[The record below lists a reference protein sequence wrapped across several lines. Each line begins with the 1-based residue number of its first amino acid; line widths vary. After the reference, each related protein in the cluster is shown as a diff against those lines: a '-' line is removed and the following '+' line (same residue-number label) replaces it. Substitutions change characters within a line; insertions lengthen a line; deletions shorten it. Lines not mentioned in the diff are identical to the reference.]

1 MFNSKEKRIIAGQMT
16 TRIAYT
22 AITLAAW
29 TVMYYGLGEWI
40 GLFLATW
47 TKNTDVNGLK
57 SILNFVTSCLV
68 LRLAFIS
75 VQPSATA
82 ERCFSGLKQYVN
94 FYFLSQGIVH
104 MAKLY
109 NSSNTNV
116 PQEMI
121 IASSFVGVI
130 FVLRI
135 LMRYINTYVTK
146 RTAGTFVGIVSTGDN
161 LSLGNLDKFITARDE
176 KDIDAF
182 LATINDSQDLITDN
196 YKPYIDMLNLKLS
209 KTKTLDGEVTGTI
222 SFLLGFKIFRNAK
235 NKWLQ
240 AFHFPLTGI
249 LNPVTFNTTVYPK
262 PLGKAV
268 LVEHKDKDKAKE
280 T

>member
-1 MFNSKEKRIIAGQMT
+1 MFKSKEKRLIAGQIA
-16 TRIAYT
+16 TRIAYA

-29 TVMYYGLGEWI
+29 TTMYYGLGEWI

-47 TKNTDVNGLK
+47 TKNTDINGLK
-57 SILNFVTSCLV
+57 SILDFVTSCLV

-75 VQPSATA
+75 VLPSTTA
-82 ERCFSGLKQYVN
+82 ERCFNGLKQYTN

-116 PQEMI
+116 PQEII

-130 FVLRI
+130 FVLRL

-249 LNPVTFNTTVYPK
+249 LNPVTFNTTVYSK
-262 PLGKAV
+262 PLGKAI
-268 LVEHKDKDKAKE
+268 LVEHKDNNTEED
-280 T
+280 

>member
-16 TRIAYT
+16 TRIAYA

-40 GLFLATW
+40 GLFLAAW

-75 VQPSATA
+75 VLPSTTS
-82 ERCFSGLKQYVN
+82 ERCLSGLKQYTN

-121 IASSFVGVI
+121 IASAFIGVVFI
-130 FVLRI
+130 LKL

-146 RTAGTFVGIVSTGDN
+146 RTAAAFVGISSKSDD
-161 LSLGNLDKFITARDE
+161 LSLGNLDKFIRARDE
-176 KDIDAF
+176 KDIDDF

-196 YKPYIDMLNLKLS
+196 YKPYVDMLNLKLT
-209 KTKTLDGEVTGTI
+209 KTRTLDGEVTGTI

-235 NKWLQ
+235 NKRLQ

-249 LNPVTFNTTVYPK
+249 IDPVTFNASVYPK

-268 LVEHKDKDKAKE
+268 LVEHKDKN
-280 T
+280 

>member
-1 MFNSKEKRIIAGQMT
+1 
-16 TRIAYT
+16 
-22 AITLAAW
+22 
-29 TVMYYGLGEWI
+29 MYYGLGEWI
-40 GLFLATW
+40 GLFLAAW

-75 VQPSATA
+75 VLPSTTS
-82 ERCFSGLKQYVN
+82 ERCLSGLKQYTN

-121 IASSFVGVI
+121 IASAFIGVVFI
-130 FVLRI
+130 LKL

-146 RTAGTFVGIVSTGDN
+146 RTAAAFVGISSKSDD
-161 LSLGNLDKFITARDE
+161 LSLGNLDKFIRARDE
-176 KDIDAF
+176 KDIDDF

-196 YKPYIDMLNLKLS
+196 YKPYVDMLNLKLT
-209 KTKTLDGEVTGTI
+209 KTQTLDGEVTGTI

-249 LNPVTFNTTVYPK
+249 IDPVTFNASVYPK
-262 PLGKAV
+262 PLGEAV
-268 LVEHKDKDKAKE
+268 LVEHKDKD
-280 T
+280 

>member
-1 MFNSKEKRIIAGQMT
+1 MFNSKEKRVIAGQIAM
-16 TRIAYT
+16 RIAYA
-22 AITLAAW
+22 AIVLAAW
-29 TVMYYGLGEWI
+29 TTLYYGLGEWI
-40 GLFLATW
+40 GLLLTSW
-47 TKNTDVNGLK
+47 TKNADAKGLNTL
-57 SILNFVTSCLV
+57 LNFITSCLV
-68 LRLAFIS
+68 LRLAVIS
-75 VQPSATA
+75 VLPSTTS
-82 ERCFSGLKQYVN
+82 ERCLSGLKQYTN

-121 IASSFVGVI
+121 IASAFIGVVFI
-130 FVLRI
+130 LKL

-146 RTAGTFVGIVSTGDN
+146 RTAAAFVGISSKSDD
-161 LSLGNLDKFITARDE
+161 LSLGNLDKFIRARDE
-176 KDIDAF
+176 KDIDDF

-196 YKPYIDMLNLKLS
+196 YKPYVDMLNLKLT
-209 KTKTLDGEVTGTI
+209 KTRTLDGEVTGTI

-249 LNPVTFNTTVYPK
+249 IDPVTFNASVYPK

-268 LVEHKDKDKAKE
+268 LVEHKDKN
-280 T
+280 

>member
-16 TRIAYT
+16 TRIAYA

-40 GLFLATW
+40 GLCLAAW

-75 VQPSATA
+75 VLPSTTS
-82 ERCFSGLKQYVN
+82 ERCLSGLKQYTN

-121 IASSFVGVI
+121 IASAFIGVVFI
-130 FVLRI
+130 LKL

-146 RTAGTFVGIVSTGDN
+146 RTAAAFVGISSKSDD
-161 LSLGNLDKFITARDE
+161 LSLGNLDKFIRARDE
-176 KDIDAF
+176 KDIDDF

-196 YKPYIDMLNLKLS
+196 YKPYVDMLNLKLT
-209 KTKTLDGEVTGTI
+209 KTRTLDGEVTGTI

-235 NKWLQ
+235 NKRLQ

-249 LNPVTFNTTVYPK
+249 IDPVTFNASVYPK

-268 LVEHKDKDKAKE
+268 LVEHKDKN
-280 T
+280 